1 MRSLRALARHRHS
14 LAHADRIVLRD
25 LVFRGRHGVLAAERE
40 LGQRFEVDIVMQ
52 TDHEAAAASDHIDD
66 TVSYVGVYDQVR
78 SVVEGSPR
86 ALIETVA
93 VEVAR
98 EVLSGNA
105 RVDEVTVVLRKP
117 QVPINGILAYASV
130 EVSRDREWLES
141 LRRA

>member
-1 MRSLRALARHRHS
+1 MRRLRALVRHRHS

-78 SVVEGSPR
+78 SVVEGPPR

-98 EVLSGNA
+98 EELVGDVCSC
-105 RVDEVTVVLRKP
+105 
-117 QVPINGILAYASV
+117 
-130 EVSRDREWLES
+130 
-141 LRRA
+141 

>member
-1 MRSLRALARHRHS
+1 
-14 LAHADRIVLRD
+14 
-25 LVFRGRHGVLAAERE
+25 
-40 LGQRFEVDIVMQ
+40 MQ

-78 SVVEGSPR
+78 SVVEGPPR